1 METWIYCTID
11 ELGDVIG
18 GATPSTKNENYWS
31 GNISW
36 ITPKDLSR
44 FSGRYISRGERNIS
58 MAGLN
63 SCSSKLI
70 PRNSILF
77 SSRAPIGYVGIAAN
91 DLCTNQGFKSIV
103 PSETTDSLF
112 LYYLL
117 KYNTERIESLG
128 SGTTFKEVSGS
139 TMKGVVVFIPKKKDV
154 QISIGRI
161 LSSIDE
167 KIELNQRINDNLAMQ
182 VYAIFK
188 SWFVDYEPFSN
199 SQFIFTDEGNI
210 PAKWKITNLES
221 CCSLIVKGITP
232 RYSDFGDQKVI
243 NQKCIRNGTIDLQL
257 ARKHI
262 PKVVNEKW
270 LKFGDILINSTGEGT
285 LGRVAQVCF
294 TPTNLVADSHVTIIR
309 PSSYNLIHY
318 LGCLLLTKQSEF
330 EGMASGS
337 TGQTDLPRDLLKG
350 MSVVVPDEKVLESFS
365 RIVSPLRQ
373 KIIALQ
379 EENINLVSVRDVL
392 LPKLMS
398 GEIDVSQIS
407 N

>member
-1 METWIYCTID
+1 
-11 ELGDVIG
+11 
-18 GATPSTKNENYWS
+18 
-31 GNISW
+31 
-36 ITPKDLSR
+36 
-44 FSGRYISRGERNIS
+44 
-58 MAGLN
+58 
-63 SCSSKLI
+63 
-70 PRNSILF
+70 
-77 SSRAPIGYVGIAAN
+77 
-91 DLCTNQGFKSIV
+91 
-103 PSETTDSLF
+103 
-112 LYYLL
+112 
-117 KYNTERIESLG
+117 
-128 SGTTFKEVSGS
+128 
-139 TMKGVVVFIPKKKDV
+139 
-154 QISIGRI
+154 
-161 LSSIDE
+161 
-167 KIELNQRINDNLAMQ
+167 MQ